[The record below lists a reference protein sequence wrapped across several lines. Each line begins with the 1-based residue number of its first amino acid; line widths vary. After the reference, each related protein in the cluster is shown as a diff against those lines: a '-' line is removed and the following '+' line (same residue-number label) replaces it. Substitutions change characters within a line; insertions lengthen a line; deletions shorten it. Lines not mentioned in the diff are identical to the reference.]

1 MTRLKIALMAG
12 GDSPERG
19 IALQSAAQI
28 EAALDH
34 TKYDITVIDLHH
46 RDWHYTAPD
55 GREWQVDK
63 NDFSLTVEGE
73 RKAFDYALIII
84 HGTPGEDG
92 KLQGYLDMMGVPY
105 SSCSMTSSV
114 ITFDKI
120 TTKRTV
126 AGRGINL
133 AREIFLCKGET
144 ADPDRVVAE
153 FGLPLFIKPN
163 ASGSSFGVTKVH
175 TRDEVLPA
183 IEAAFAQ
190 SDEVLIEECIAGREM
205 GCGMMVAGGREYLFP
220 ITEIVSKK
228 DFFDYQAKYT
238 EGYSDE
244 ITPADI
250 APEIAEELHRMTRI
264 AYRACRCSGVVRV
277 DFIVTP
283 EGKPYL
289 IEINSIPGMSA
300 GQHRPQASTGH
311 GHVAGGDVRPD
322 YRRHLPQM
330 IEIDDKIVSADL
342 LRECFACDIAQCKG
356 ICCVEGNAGAPLEAE
371 EVGILEREYAAYKP
385 YMTPEGIEA
394 VERQGFMVIDEDGDL
409 TTPLVGDAEC
419 AYTYQENGITLCAIE
434 KAWLEGKTAFRKPIS
449 CHLYPIRVVRFSNG
463 TAGLNYHRWSVCAP
477 ARECGRRL
485 GIPVYKALREP
496 IVRRFG
502 EEFYKALEAAE
513 EFIRQQ

>member
-264 AYRACRCSGVVRV
+264 AYRACRCSGGRTRR
-277 DFIVTP
+277 FHRH
-283 EGKPYL
+283 
-289 IEINSIPGMSA
+289 A
-300 GQHRPQASTGH
+300 RGQTLPDRNQLHPRHERREHRPQAGTGH

-419 AYTYQENGITLCAIE
+419 AYTYSENGITLCAIE